1 MKLIKP
7 NNQIKNAINP
17 NKTQIKP
24 KNPAGLGFIKKNCLA
39 NPAIKGPLN
48 DVRFFYH
55 ECRNCLHA
63 TLRVEVHISLEA
75 HFPRVI

>member
-24 KNPAGLGFIKKNCLA
+24 KNPAGLGFIKKTVWPIL
-39 NPAIKGPLN
+39 L
-48 DVRFFYH
+48 
-55 ECRNCLHA
+55 
-63 TLRVEVHISLEA
+63 LRAL
-75 HFPRVI
+75 